1 MGKKAKKRG
10 IADAVY
16 TKKAA
21 PVAKKANPFEN
32 HVNRTKYAVLNRK
45 TNHERGIPGVA
56 RQRAFDKRKATLGVE
71 LMKQNKSNSFRDR
84 RIGGPEGGDEA
95 MRARFVAEMKSL
107 YGQKS
112 GQSKRKRLFNLNE
125 EDTLTHKGQT
135 IESIEKGDD
144 APSDRDE
151 DSEEEGALDAKYTE
165 LAHFGGGGEAG
176 GVKLGGKE
184 ALEEMIAE
192 TKRRKAEIA
201 REKDAVQTMT
211 EKLDRDWR
219 DLIPLIGKLSRGDQD
234 ERAKPDAYDRTMR
247 EMIFE
252 ARGEPTDKL
261 KSLAE
266 IEKEEREKR
275 EKLERARLARMQ
287 AATKKDKIPNHRSVD
302 DLDDGYT
309 TIAAHEEA
317 PEGLEALEAPE
328 ELQKKLPG
336 EEDDSEESSSD
347 DESAEEIEKILPK
360 LNQEFSFDFPQSYE
374 DFLEL
379 LAGDDEGERLTALV
393 ANSHPHL
400 QPENKEKT
408 PILFSFLLQRINDAF
423 SEISRTSA
431 KISWKILSQ
440 ITPHLYDL
448 LHLNQLECVQ
458 LFQAVLREKQEEFRA
473 RKSVFPGMDT
483 LIFLKL
489 IPLLFSTSD
498 FRHSVATPA
507 FIFISQILTHCEF
520 QRRTDFARALLLI
533 STILEFT
540 NLSKRFLPA
549 VTVCLTQI
557 LALCI
562 PRRAV
567 EVIKL
572 IPPFKKEMRM
582 SLVLDEEPPKVPE
595 RELKMTSED
604 LIETKVTQSF
614 RVRLLHVTL
623 GLCRCFL
630 EQQMASPGAKYT
642 ADDIEGHLER
652 IPLEKY
658 PEETQKLAQMVKDQ
672 IKGIAERPMNFL
684 VPPKKLSAVPQLR
697 QIDPKINDTT
707 FTDRRRKQVQ
717 DAKAIQDS
725 LRHKVKR
732 ETKSALREIR
742 RDAEFIGK
750 MRLKRQMQLDRE
762 RREKVKR
769 IFAEASDQQA
779 ELNAMDRSNKRRK
792 R

>member
-1 MGKKAKKRG
+1 M
-10 IADAVY
+10 ADAVY

-176 GVKLGGKE
+176 GAKLGGKE

-287 AATKKDKIPNHRSVD
+287 TATKKDKIPNHRSVD

-317 PEGLEALEAPE
+317 PEGLEGLEVPE

-379 LAGDDEGERLTALV
+379 LSGDDEGERLAALV

-408 PILFSFLLQRINDAF
+408 PILFSFLLQRLNDAF

-431 KISWKILSQ
+431 KTSWKIL
-440 ITPHLYDL
+440 
-448 LHLNQLECVQ
+448 
-458 LFQAVLREKQEEFRA
+458 KFRT
-473 RKSVFPGMDT
+473 RKNVFPGMDT

-557 LALCI
+557 LALCV

-630 EQQMASPGAKYT
+630 EQQMASPAAKYI

-672 IKGIAERPMNFL
+672 IKGITERPMNFL

-750 MRLKRQMQLDRE
+750 MRIKRQMQLDRE

-779 ELNAMDRSNKRRK
+779 ELNALDRSNKRRK